1 MLYFVW
7 MRKYNL
13 RCMVTEGGKI
23 KGFMNFFRSIKVKLI
38 CYLILM
44 TTLPIL
50 IVSSTA
56 YNRGKKALNERVIE
70 KLTSIADLKKTQ
82 LNTWLQE
89 RIVDIGVLSTN
100 KSLEVSFSNLLYLR
114 KAFHTIGRMK
124 ESEIGKVYYK
134 RLSEYLGELRGK
146 FIYCDEISILDIE
159 NGEIVIS
166 TNATNIGLIDFDY
179 RYYLNALEN
188 RGMPFKDIHYS
199 DYTKKIGMTIFAT
212 MKRTDPITMEET
224 EVINGIV
231 LIRVNTKDS
240 VEQLIQ
246 DWPNRGETGET
257 LLVRREGDSL
267 SFLNTTR
274 HLSGTAL
281 KMSVSAKSL
290 VPESFMLDAME
301 EGVLEAVDYR
311 GVNVLLAFRYIPQ
324 LKWGL
329 IVKQDAAEAF
339 MPIVE
344 LKNQVITIAI
354 VSVVII
360 VIIVFVLAHGI
371 THPILKLVQGANA
384 VGKGILGHRISIK
397 SRDEVGVLASEF
409 NRMAEKLEESYAGLE
424 HKIRQ
429 RTAQLKESEEKYRE
443 SVNLAN
449 DAIFTL
455 DADSALIMDSN
466 KKAEEITGYPRH
478 ALRKK
483 KIWEIVPEY
492 DRDRTRRLWKT
503 INEAG
508 AGMLDNIDCQH
519 IDGRLTPTSISANVI
534 EYGNKKTVQWICRDI
549 TERKRMELQLIQAER
564 LAAVGELAAGVAH
577 EVNNPLGGLQ
587 NFVKMMKKE
596 PGNVAQN
603 QEFLDLMSE
612 GLKRIEVI
620 IKQLMA
626 FSRPYSTHMSHHRLN
641 DIVESSLRFVD
652 HRIKEQSVRLEKVL
666 SPDLPEIYGDADNIS
681 QVIINIIVN
690 ALDSMPTNGS
700 LAIMTGYC
708 DHQPSNIQVTIKDSG
723 CGIKEEILSKIFNP
737 FFTTKEM
744 GSGLGLA
751 ISKRIMDDH
760 NGNILV
766 KSMVGEGTTFFVCL
780 PVRKVA
786 VSA

>member
-1 MLYFVW
+1 
-7 MRKYNL
+7 
-13 RCMVTEGGKI
+13 MVKESGRI
-23 KGFMNFFRSIKVKLI
+23 KGFVSFFKSIKVKLI
-38 CYLILM
+38 CYFILM

-56 YNRGKKALNERVIE
+56 YNSGKKALNERVVE

-82 LNTWLQE
+82 LSTWLQE

-100 KSLEVSFSNLLYLR
+100 KSLEISFSNLLYLR

-134 RLSEYLGELRGK
+134 RLSEYLGELKGK
-146 FIYCDEISILDIE
+146 FIYCDEISILDVE
-159 NGEIVIS
+159 NGEIAIS
-166 TNATNIGLIDFDY
+166 TNELNIGLVDFDY
-179 RYYLNALEN
+179 KYYLSVLEN
-188 RGMPFKDIHYS
+188 QGIPFKDIHYS
-199 DYTKKIGMTIFAT
+199 DYTKQIGMTIFGT

-224 EVINGIV
+224 EVVNGIV

-240 VEQLIQ
+240 IEQLIQ
-246 DWPNRGETGET
+246 DWPNKGETGET
-257 LLVRREGDSL
+257 LLVRREGDKL
-267 SFLNTTR
+267 MFLNNTR
-274 HLSGTAL
+274 HVSGTAL
-281 KMSVSAKSL
+281 KMSITAKLL
-290 VPESFMLDAME
+290 VPESFMLDAKE
-301 EGVLEAVDYR
+301 EGIIEAFDYR
-311 GVNVLLAFRYIPQ
+311 GVDVLLAFRYIPQ

-329 IVKQDAAEAF
+329 IVKQDTSEAF
-339 MPIVE
+339 MPIME
-344 LKNQVITIAI
+344 LKNQVITLAI

-360 VIIVFVLAHGI
+360 VIIVFILAHGI
-371 THPILKLVQGANA
+371 THPILQLVQGANA
-384 VGKGILGHRISIK
+384 IGKGILGHRILIK
-397 SRDEVGVLASEF
+397 SRDEVGILASEF

-424 HKIRQ
+424 QKIRQ
-429 RTAQLKESEEKYRE
+429 RTAQLRESEEKYRE
-443 SVNLAN
+443 SINLAN

-455 DADSALIMDSN
+455 DADSAQIVDSN
-466 KKAEEITGYPRH
+466 KKAEEITGYSRH
-478 ALRKK
+478 ELSKK

-492 DRDRTRRLWKT
+492 DRDRTKQLWIT
-503 INEAG
+503 INAAG
-508 AGMLDNIDCQH
+508 SGMLDNIDYQH
-519 IDGRLTPTSISANVI
+519 IDGRLTPTSISASVI
-534 EYGNKKTVQWICRDI
+534 EYGKKKTIQWICRDI

-596 PGNVAQN
+596 PGNTSQN
-603 QEFLDLMSE
+603 LEFLDLMSE

-626 FSRPYSTHMSHHRLN
+626 FSRPYSMHMTNHSLN
-641 DIVESSLRFVD
+641 EIVESSLRFVD
-652 HRIKEQSVRLEKVL
+652 HRIKEQSACLEKVL
-666 SPDLPEIYGDADNIS
+666 SPELPEIYGDADNIS

-690 ALDSMPTNGS
+690 ALDSMSSGGN
-700 LAIMTGYC
+700 LIIKTGYC
-708 DHQPSNIQVTIKDSG
+708 DHQPSNIQVTITDSG
-723 CGIKEEILSKIFNP
+723 TGIREEILNKIFNP

-766 KSMVGEGTTFFVCL
+766 ESKVGEGTTFFVCL
-780 PVRKVA
+780 PVRKGA
-786 VSA
+786 VLT

>member
-1 MLYFVW
+1 
-7 MRKYNL
+7 
-13 RCMVTEGGKI
+13 MVNESSWI
-23 KGFMNFFRSIKVKLI
+23 KGFVGFFKSIKVKLI
-38 CYLILM
+38 CYFILM

-56 YNRGKKALNERVIE
+56 YNSGKKALNERVVE

-82 LNTWLQE
+82 LSTWLQE

-134 RLSEYLGELRGK
+134 RLSEYLGELKGK
-146 FIYCDEISILDIE
+146 FIYCDEISILDVE

-166 TNATNIGLIDFDY
+166 TNESNIGLVDFDY
-179 RYYLNALEN
+179 KYYLSVLEN
-188 RGMPFKDIHYS
+188 QGIPFKDIHYS
-199 DYTKKIGMTIFAT
+199 DYTKQIGMTIFGT
-212 MKRTDPITMEET
+212 MKITDPITMEET

-240 VEQLIQ
+240 IEQLIQ

-257 LLVRREGDSL
+257 LLVRREGDKL
-267 SFLNTTR
+267 MFLNNTR
-274 HLSGTAL
+274 HLFGTAL
-281 KMSVSAKSL
+281 KMSITAKLL

-301 EGVLEAVDYR
+301 EGIIKAFDYR
-311 GVNVLLAFRYIPQ
+311 GVDVLLAFRYIPQ

-329 IVKQDAAEAF
+329 IVKQDTSEAF
-339 MPIVE
+339 MPIME
-344 LKNQVITIAI
+344 LKNQVITLAI

-360 VIIVFVLAHGI
+360 VIIVFILAHGI
-371 THPILKLVQGANA
+371 THPILQLVQGANA
-384 VGKGILGHRISIK
+384 IGKGILGHRILIK
-397 SRDEVGVLASEF
+397 SRDEVGILASEF

-424 HKIRQ
+424 QKIRQ
-429 RTAQLKESEEKYRE
+429 RTAQLRESEGKYRE
-443 SVNLAN
+443 SINLAN

-455 DADSALIMDSN
+455 DADSASIVDSN
-466 KKAEEITGYPRH
+466 KKAEEITGYSRQE
-478 ALRKK
+478 LSKK

-492 DRDRTRRLWKT
+492 DRDRTKQLWIT
-503 INEAG
+503 INAAG
-508 AGMLDNIDCQH
+508 SGMLDNIDYQH
-519 IDGRLTPTSISANVI
+519 IDGRLTPTSISASVI
-534 EYGNKKTVQWICRDI
+534 EYGKKKTIQWICRDI

-596 PGNVAQN
+596 PGNTSQN
-603 QEFLDLMSE
+603 LEFLDLMSE

-626 FSRPYSTHMSHHRLN
+626 FSRPYSMHMTNHSLN
-641 DIVESSLRFVD
+641 EIVESSLRFVD
-652 HRIKEQSVRLEKVL
+652 HRIKEQSTCLEKVL
-666 SPDLPEIYGDADNIS
+666 SPELPEIYGDADNIS

-690 ALDSMPTNGS
+690 ALDSMSSGGN
-700 LAIMTGYC
+700 LIIKTGYC
-708 DHQPSNIQVTIKDSG
+708 DHQPSNIQVTITDSG
-723 CGIKEEILSKIFNP
+723 IGIKEEILNKIFNP

-760 NGNILV
+760 NGYILV
-766 KSMVGEGTTFFVCL
+766 ESKVGEGTTFFVCL

-786 VSA
+786 VPT

>member
-1 MLYFVW
+1 
-7 MRKYNL
+7 
-13 RCMVTEGGKI
+13 MVKESGRI
-23 KGFMNFFRSIKVKLI
+23 KGFVSFFKSIKVKLI
-38 CYLILM
+38 CYFILM

-56 YNRGKKALNERVIE
+56 YNSGKKALNERVVE

-82 LNTWLQE
+82 LSTWLQE

-100 KSLEVSFSNLLYLR
+100 KSLEISFSNLLYLR

-134 RLSEYLGELRGK
+134 RLSEYLGELKGK
-146 FIYCDEISILDIE
+146 FIYCDEISILDVE
-159 NGEIVIS
+159 NGEIAIS
-166 TNATNIGLIDFDY
+166 TNELNIGLVDFDY
-179 RYYLNALEN
+179 KYYLSVLEN
-188 RGMPFKDIHYS
+188 QGIPFKDIHYS
-199 DYTKKIGMTIFAT
+199 DYTKQIGMTIFGT

-224 EVINGIV
+224 EVVNGIV

-240 VEQLIQ
+240 IEQLIQ
-246 DWPNRGETGET
+246 DWPNKGETGET
-257 LLVRREGDSL
+257 LLVRREGDKL
-267 SFLNTTR
+267 MFLNNTR
-274 HLSGTAL
+274 HVSGTAL
-281 KMSVSAKSL
+281 KMSITAKLL
-290 VPESFMLDAME
+290 VPESFMLDAKE
-301 EGVLEAVDYR
+301 EGIIEAFDYR
-311 GVNVLLAFRYIPQ
+311 GVDVLLAFRYIPQ

-329 IVKQDAAEAF
+329 IVKQDTSEAF
-339 MPIVE
+339 MPIME
-344 LKNQVITIAI
+344 LKNQVITLAI

-360 VIIVFVLAHGI
+360 VIIVFILAHGI
-371 THPILKLVQGANA
+371 THPILQLVQGANA
-384 VGKGILGHRISIK
+384 IGKGILGHRILIK
-397 SRDEVGVLASEF
+397 SRDEVGILASEF

-424 HKIRQ
+424 QKIRQ
-429 RTAQLKESEEKYRE
+429 RTAQLRESEEKYRE
-443 SVNLAN
+443 SINLAN

-455 DADSALIMDSN
+455 DADSAQIVDSN
-466 KKAEEITGYPRH
+466 KKAEEITGYSRH
-478 ALRKK
+478 ELSKK

-492 DRDRTRRLWKT
+492 DRDRTKQLWIT
-503 INEAG
+503 INAAG
-508 AGMLDNIDCQH
+508 SGMLDNIDYQH
-519 IDGRLTPTSISANVI
+519 IDGRLTPTSISASVI
-534 EYGNKKTVQWICRDI
+534 EYGKKKTIQWICRDI

-596 PGNVAQN
+596 PGNTSQN
-603 QEFLDLMSE
+603 LEFLDLMSE

-626 FSRPYSTHMSHHRLN
+626 FSRPYSMHMTNHSLN
-641 DIVESSLRFVD
+641 EIVESSLRFVD
-652 HRIKEQSVRLEKVL
+652 HRIKEQSACLEKVL
-666 SPDLPEIYGDADNIS
+666 SPELPEIYGDADNIS

-690 ALDSMPTNGS
+690 ALDSMSSGGN
-700 LAIMTGYC
+700 LIIKTGYC
-708 DHQPSNIQVTIKDSG
+708 DHQPSNIQVTITDSG
-723 CGIKEEILSKIFNP
+723 TGIREEILNKIFNP

-760 NGNILV
+760 NGYILV
-766 KSMVGEGTTFFVCL
+766 ESKVGEGTTFFVCL

-786 VSA
+786 VPT

>member
-1 MLYFVW
+1 
-7 MRKYNL
+7 
-13 RCMVTEGGKI
+13 MVKESGRI
-23 KGFMNFFRSIKVKLI
+23 KGFVSFFKSIKVKLI
-38 CYLILM
+38 CYFILM
-44 TTLPIL
+44 TTIPIL

-56 YNRGKKALNERVIE
+56 YNSGKKALNERVVE

-82 LNTWLQE
+82 LSTWLQE

-100 KSLEVSFSNLLYLR
+100 KSLEISFSNLLYLR

-134 RLSEYLGELRGK
+134 RLSEYLGELKGK
-146 FIYCDEISILDIE
+146 FIYCDEISILDVE
-159 NGEIVIS
+159 NGEIAIS
-166 TNATNIGLIDFDY
+166 TNESNIGLVDFDY
-179 RYYLNALEN
+179 KYYLSVLEN
-188 RGMPFKDIHYS
+188 QGIPFKDIHYS
-199 DYTKKIGMTIFAT
+199 DYTKQIGMTIFGT

-224 EVINGIV
+224 EVVNGIV

-240 VEQLIQ
+240 IEQLIQ

-257 LLVRREGDSL
+257 LLVRREGDKL
-267 SFLNTTR
+267 MFLNNTR

-281 KMSVSAKSL
+281 KMSIAAKLL

-301 EGVLEAVDYR
+301 EGITEAFDYR
-311 GVNVLLAFRYIPQ
+311 GVDVLLAFRYIPQ

-329 IVKQDAAEAF
+329 IVKQDTSEAF
-339 MPIVE
+339 MPIRG
-344 LKNQVITIAI
+344 LKNQVITLAI

-360 VIIVFVLAHGI
+360 VIIVFILAHGI
-371 THPILKLVQGANA
+371 THPILQLVQGANA
-384 VGKGILGHRISIK
+384 IGKGILGHRILIK
-397 SRDEVGVLASEF
+397 SRDEVGILASEF

-424 HKIRQ
+424 QKIRQ
-429 RTAQLKESEEKYRE
+429 RTAQLRESEEKYRE
-443 SVNLAN
+443 SINLAN
-449 DAIFTL
+449 DAIFTI
-455 DADSALIMDSN
+455 DADSASIVDLN
-466 KKAEEITGYPRH
+466 KKAEGITGYSRH
-478 ALRKK
+478 ELSKK

-492 DRDRTRRLWKT
+492 DRDRAKQLWMT
-503 INEAG
+503 INKTG
-508 AGMLDNIDCQH
+508 SGMLDNIDCQH
-519 IDGRLTPTSISANVI
+519 IDGRLTPTSISASVI
-534 EYGNKKTVQWICRDI
+534 EHGKKKTIQWICRDI

-596 PGNVAQN
+596 PGNTSQN
-603 QEFLDLMSE
+603 LEFLDLMSE

-626 FSRPYSTHMSHHRLN
+626 FSRPYSMHMTNHSLN
-641 DIVESSLRFVD
+641 EIVESSLRFID
-652 HRIKEQSVRLEKVL
+652 HRIKEQSIRLEKVL
-666 SPDLPEIYGDADNIS
+666 SPELPEIYGDADNIS

-690 ALDSMPTNGS
+690 ALDSMSSGGN
-700 LAIMTGYC
+700 LIIKTGYC
-708 DHQPSNIQVTIKDSG
+708 DHQPSNIQVTITDSG
-723 CGIKEEILSKIFNP
+723 TGVREEILNKIFNP

-766 KSMVGEGTTFFVCL
+766 ESKVGEGTTFFVCL
-780 PVRKVA
+780 PVRKMA
-786 VSA
+786 VLT

>member
-1 MLYFVW
+1 MIKENS
-7 MRKYNL
+7 R
-13 RCMVTEGGKI
+13 I
-23 KGFMNFFRSIKVKLI
+23 KGFVGFFKSIKVKLI
-38 CYLILM
+38 CYFILM

-50 IVSSTA
+50 VVSSTA
-56 YNRGKKALNERVIE
+56 YNSGKKALNERVVE

-82 LNTWLQE
+82 LSTWLQE

-134 RLSEYLGELRGK
+134 RLSEYLGELKGK
-146 FIYCDEISILDIE
+146 FIYCDEISILDVE

-166 TNATNIGLIDFDY
+166 TNESNIGLVDFDY
-179 RYYLNALEN
+179 KYYLNVLEN
-188 RGMPFKDIHYS
+188 QGIPFKDIHYS
-199 DYTKKIGMTIFAT
+199 DYTKQIGMTIFGT
-212 MKRTDPITMEET
+212 MKITDPITMEET

-240 VEQLIQ
+240 IEQLIQ

-257 LLVRREGDSL
+257 LLVRREGDKL
-267 SFLNTTR
+267 IFLNNTR
-274 HLSGTAL
+274 HLSDTAL
-281 KMSVSAKSL
+281 KMSIPVKSV

-301 EGVLEAVDYR
+301 EGIMEAFDYR
-311 GVNVLLAFRYIPQ
+311 GVGVLLAFRYIPQ

-329 IVKQDAAEAF
+329 IVKQDTSEAF
-339 MPIVE
+339 MPIME
-344 LKNQVITIAI
+344 LKNQVITLAI

-360 VIIVFVLAHGI
+360 VIIVFILAHGI
-371 THPILKLVQGANA
+371 THPILQLVQGANA
-384 VGKGILGHRISIK
+384 IGKGILGHRILIK
-397 SRDEVGVLASEF
+397 SRDEVGILASEF

-424 HKIRQ
+424 QKIRQ
-429 RTAQLKESEEKYRE
+429 RTEQLRESEEKYRE
-443 SVNLAN
+443 SINLAN
-449 DAIFTL
+449 DAIFTI
-455 DADSALIMDSN
+455 DADLASIVDSN
-466 KKAEEITGYPRH
+466 KKAEEITGYSRH
-478 ALRKK
+478 ELSKK

-492 DRDRTRRLWKT
+492 DRDRTKQLWTT
-503 INEAG
+503 ISEAG
-508 AGMLDNIDCQH
+508 SGMLDNIDCQH
-519 IDGRLTPTSISANVI
+519 IDGRLTPTSISASVI
-534 EYGNKKTVQWICRDI
+534 EYGKKKTIQWICRDI

-596 PGNVAQN
+596 PGNTSQN
-603 QEFLDLMSE
+603 LEFLDLMSE
-612 GLKRIEVI
+612 GLQRIEVI

-626 FSRPYSTHMSHHRLN
+626 FSRPYSTHMSNHSLN
-641 DIVESSLRFVD
+641 EIVESSLRFVD
-652 HRIKEQSVRLEKVL
+652 HRIKEQGIRLEKVL
-666 SPDLPEIYGDADNIS
+666 SPELPDIYGDADNIS

-690 ALDSMPTNGS
+690 ALDSMSSGGN
-700 LAIMTGYC
+700 LIIKTGYC
-708 DHQPSNIQVTIKDSG
+708 DHQPSNIQVAITDSG
-723 CGIKEEILSKIFNP
+723 IGIREEILKKIFNP

-766 KSMVGEGTTFFVCL
+766 ESKVGEGTTFFVCL
-780 PVRKVA
+780 PVRKIA
-786 VSA
+786 VQI

>member
-1 MLYFVW
+1 
-7 MRKYNL
+7 
-13 RCMVTEGGKI
+13 MVNESNGI
-23 KGFMNFFRSIKVKLI
+23 KGFVGFFKSIKVKLI
-38 CYLILM
+38 CYFILM

-56 YNRGKKALNERVIE
+56 YNSGKKALNERVVE

-82 LNTWLQE
+82 LSTWLQE

-134 RLSEYLGELRGK
+134 RLSEYLGELKGK
-146 FIYCDEISILDIE
+146 FIYCDEISILDVE

-166 TNATNIGLIDFDY
+166 TNESNIGLVDFDY
-179 RYYLNALEN
+179 KYYLSVLEN
-188 RGMPFKDIHYS
+188 QGIPFKDIHCS
-199 DYTKKIGMTIFAT
+199 DYTKQIGMTIFGT
-212 MKRTDPITMEET
+212 MKITDPITMEET

-240 VEQLIQ
+240 IEQLIQ

-257 LLVRREGDSL
+257 LLVRREGDKL
-267 SFLNTTR
+267 IFLNNTR
-274 HLSGTAL
+274 HLSDTAL
-281 KMSVSAKSL
+281 KMSIPVKSV

-301 EGVLEAVDYR
+301 EGITEAFDYR
-311 GVNVLLAFRYIPQ
+311 GVGVLLAFRYIPQ

-329 IVKQDAAEAF
+329 IVKQDTSEAF
-339 MPIVE
+339 MPIME
-344 LKNQVITIAI
+344 LKNQVITLAI

-360 VIIVFVLAHGI
+360 VIIVFILAHGI
-371 THPILKLVQGANA
+371 THPILQLVQGANA
-384 VGKGILGHRISIK
+384 IGKGILGHRILIK
-397 SRDEVGVLASEF
+397 SRDEVGILASEF

-424 HKIRQ
+424 QKIRQ
-429 RTAQLKESEEKYRE
+429 RTAQLRESEEKYRE
-443 SVNLAN
+443 SINLAN
-449 DAIFTL
+449 DAIFTI
-455 DADSALIMDSN
+455 DADSASIVDSN
-466 KKAEEITGYPRH
+466 KKAEEITGYSRH
-478 ALRKK
+478 ELSNK

-492 DRDRTRRLWKT
+492 DRDRTKQLWTT

-508 AGMLDNIDCQH
+508 SGMLDNIDCQH
-519 IDGRLTPTSISANVI
+519 IDGRLTPTSISASVI
-534 EYGNKKTVQWICRDI
+534 EYGKKKTIQWICRDI

-596 PGNVAQN
+596 PGNTSQN
-603 QEFLDLMSE
+603 LEFLDLMSE
-612 GLKRIEVI
+612 GLQRIEVI

-626 FSRPYSTHMSHHRLN
+626 FSRPYSTHMSNHSLN
-641 DIVESSLRFVD
+641 EIVESSLRFVD
-652 HRIKEQSVRLEKVL
+652 HRIKEQGIRLEKVL
-666 SPDLPEIYGDADNIS
+666 SPELPDIYGDADNIS

-690 ALDSMPTNGS
+690 ALDSMSSGGN
-700 LAIMTGYC
+700 LIIKTGYC
-708 DHQPSNIQVTIKDSG
+708 GHQPSNIQVAITDSG
-723 CGIKEEILSKIFNP
+723 IGIREEILNKIFNP

-766 KSMVGEGTTFFVCL
+766 ESKVGEGTTFFVCL
-780 PVRKVA
+780 PVRKVT
-786 VSA
+786 VLT

>member
-1 MLYFVW
+1 
-7 MRKYNL
+7 
-13 RCMVTEGGKI
+13 MVKENSRI
-23 KGFMNFFRSIKVKLI
+23 KGFVGFFKSIKVKLI
-38 CYLILM
+38 CYFILM
-44 TTLPIL
+44 TTIPIL

-56 YNRGKKALNERVIE
+56 YNSGKKALNESVVE
-70 KLTSIADLKKTQ
+70 KLTSIADLIKTQ
-82 LNTWLQE
+82 LSTWLQE

-100 KSLEVSFSNLLYLR
+100 KSLEISFSNLLYLR

-134 RLSEYLGELRGK
+134 RLSEYLGELKGK
-146 FIYCDEISILDIE
+146 FIYCDEISILDVE
-159 NGEIVIS
+159 NGEIAIS
-166 TNATNIGLIDFDY
+166 TNESNIGLVDFDY
-179 RYYLNALEN
+179 KYYLSVLEN
-188 RGMPFKDIHYS
+188 QGIPFKDIHYS
-199 DYTKKIGMTIFAT
+199 DYTKQIGMTIFGT

-240 VEQLIQ
+240 IEQLIQ

-257 LLVRREGDSL
+257 LLVRREGDKL
-267 SFLNTTR
+267 MFLNNTR

-281 KMSVSAKSL
+281 KMSIAAKLL

-301 EGVLEAVDYR
+301 EGIIEAFDYR
-311 GVNVLLAFRYIPQ
+311 GVAVLMAFRYIPQ

-329 IVKQDAAEAF
+329 IVKQDTSEAF
-339 MPIVE
+339 MPIRG
-344 LKNQVITIAI
+344 LKNQVITLAI

-360 VIIVFVLAHGI
+360 VIIVFILAHGI
-371 THPILKLVQGANA
+371 THPILQLVQGANA
-384 VGKGILGHRISIK
+384 IGKGILGHRILIK
-397 SRDEVGVLASEF
+397 SRDEVGILASEF

-424 HKIRQ
+424 QKIRQ
-429 RTAQLKESEEKYRE
+429 RTAQLRESEEKYRE
-443 SVNLAN
+443 SINLAN
-449 DAIFTL
+449 DAIFTI
-455 DADSALIMDSN
+455 DANSASIVDSN
-466 KKAEEITGYPRH
+466 KKAEGITGYSRH
-478 ALRKK
+478 ELSKK

-492 DRDRTRRLWKT
+492 DRDRAKQLWMT
-503 INEAG
+503 INKTG
-508 AGMLDNIDCQH
+508 SGMLDNIDCQH
-519 IDGRLTPTSISANVI
+519 IDGRLTPTSISASVI
-534 EYGNKKTVQWICRDI
+534 EHGKKKTIQWICRDI

-596 PGNVAQN
+596 PGNTSQN
-603 QEFLDLMSE
+603 LEFLELMSE

-626 FSRPYSTHMSHHRLN
+626 FSRPYSTHMSNHSLN
-641 DIVESSLRFVD
+641 EIVESSLRFVD
-652 HRIKEQSVRLEKVL
+652 HRIKEQSIRLEKVL
-666 SPDLPEIYGDADNIS
+666 SPELPEIYGDADNIS

-690 ALDSMPTNGS
+690 ALDSMSSGGN
-700 LAIMTGYC
+700 LIIKTGYC
-708 DHQPSNIQVTIKDSG
+708 NHQPSNIQVTITDSG
-723 CGIKEEILSKIFNP
+723 AGIREEILNKIFNP
-737 FFTTKEM
+737 FFTTKEK

-766 KSMVGEGTTFFVCL
+766 ESKVGEGTTFFVCL

-786 VSA
+786 VLT

>member
-1 MLYFVW
+1 
-7 MRKYNL
+7 
-13 RCMVTEGGKI
+13 MVNESSGI
-23 KGFMNFFRSIKVKLI
+23 KGFVGFFKSIKVKLI
-38 CYLILM
+38 CYFILM
-44 TTLPIL
+44 TTIPIL

-56 YNRGKKALNERVIE
+56 YNSGKKALNERVVE

-82 LNTWLQE
+82 LSTWLQE

-124 ESEIGKVYYK
+124 ESEIGKGYYK
-134 RLSEYLGELRGK
+134 RLSEYLGELKGK
-146 FIYCDEISILDIE
+146 FIYCDEISILDVE

-166 TNATNIGLIDFDY
+166 TNESNIGLVDFDY
-179 RYYLNALEN
+179 KYYLSVLEN
-188 RGMPFKDIHYS
+188 QGIPFKDIHYS
-199 DYTKKIGMTIFAT
+199 DYTKQIGMTIFGT
-212 MKRTDPITMEET
+212 MKITDPITMEET

-240 VEQLIQ
+240 IEQLIQ

-257 LLVRREGDSL
+257 LLVRREGDKL
-267 SFLNTTR
+267 MFLNNTR

-281 KMSVSAKSL
+281 KMSITAKLL

-301 EGVLEAVDYR
+301 EGIIKAFDYR
-311 GVNVLLAFRYIPQ
+311 GVDVLLAFRYIPQ

-329 IVKQDAAEAF
+329 IVKQDASEAF
-339 MPIVE
+339 MPIME
-344 LKNQVITIAI
+344 LKNQVITLAI

-360 VIIVFVLAHGI
+360 VIIVFILVHGI
-371 THPILKLVQGANA
+371 THPILQLVQGANA
-384 VGKGILGHRISIK
+384 IGKGILGHRILIK
-397 SRDEVGVLASEF
+397 SRDEVGILASEF

-424 HKIRQ
+424 QKIRQ
-429 RTAQLKESEEKYRE
+429 RTAQLRESEGKYRE
-443 SVNLAN
+443 SINLAN

-455 DADSALIMDSN
+455 DAESASIVDSN
-466 KKAEEITGYPRH
+466 KKAEEITGYSRH
-478 ALRKK
+478 ELSKK

-492 DRDRTRRLWKT
+492 DRDRTRQLWTT

-508 AGMLDNIDCQH
+508 SGMLDNIDCQH
-519 IDGRLTPTSISANVI
+519 IDGRLTPTSISASVI
-534 EYGNKKTVQWICRDI
+534 EYGKKKTIQWICRDI

-577 EVNNPLGGLQ
+577 EVNNPLGGLL

-596 PGNVAQN
+596 PGNISQN
-603 QEFLDLMSE
+603 LEFLDLMFE

-626 FSRPYSTHMSHHRLN
+626 FSRPYSMHMTNHSLN
-641 DIVESSLRFVD
+641 EIVESSLRFVD
-652 HRIKEQSVRLEKVL
+652 HRIKEQSTCLEKVL
-666 SPDLPEIYGDADNIS
+666 SPELPEIYGDADNIS

-690 ALDSMPTNGS
+690 ALDSMSSGGN
-700 LAIMTGYC
+700 LIIKTGYC
-708 DHQPSNIQVTIKDSG
+708 DHQPSNIQVTITDSG
-723 CGIKEEILSKIFNP
+723 IGIREEILNKIFNP

-766 KSMVGEGTTFFVCL
+766 ESKVGEGTTFFVCL

-786 VSA
+786 VLI

>member
-1 MLYFVW
+1 
-7 MRKYNL
+7 
-13 RCMVTEGGKI
+13 MVKESGRI
-23 KGFMNFFRSIKVKLI
+23 KGFVSFFKSIKVKLI
-38 CYLILM
+38 CYFILM

-56 YNRGKKALNERVIE
+56 YNSGKKALNERVVE

-82 LNTWLQE
+82 LSTWLQE

-100 KSLEVSFSNLLYLR
+100 KSLEISFSNLLYLR

-134 RLSEYLGELRGK
+134 RLSEYLGELKGK
-146 FIYCDEISILDIE
+146 FIYCDEISILDVE
-159 NGEIVIS
+159 NGEIAIS
-166 TNATNIGLIDFDY
+166 TNELNIGLVDFDY
-179 RYYLNALEN
+179 KYYLSVLEN
-188 RGMPFKDIHYS
+188 QGIPFKDIHYS
-199 DYTKKIGMTIFAT
+199 DYTKQIGMTIFGT

-224 EVINGIV
+224 EVVNGIV

-240 VEQLIQ
+240 IEQLIQ
-246 DWPNRGETGET
+246 DWPNKGETGET
-257 LLVRREGDSL
+257 LLVRREGDKL
-267 SFLNTTR
+267 MFLNNTR
-274 HLSGTAL
+274 HVSGTAL
-281 KMSVSAKSL
+281 KMSITAKLL
-290 VPESFMLDAME
+290 VPESFMLDAKE
-301 EGVLEAVDYR
+301 EGIIEAFDYR
-311 GVNVLLAFRYIPQ
+311 GVDVLLAFRYIPQ

-329 IVKQDAAEAF
+329 IVKQDTSEAF
-339 MPIVE
+339 MPIME
-344 LKNQVITIAI
+344 LKNQVITLAI

-360 VIIVFVLAHGI
+360 VIIVFILAHGI
-371 THPILKLVQGANA
+371 THPILQLVQGANA
-384 VGKGILGHRISIK
+384 IGKGILGHRILIK
-397 SRDEVGVLASEF
+397 SRDEVGILASEF

-424 HKIRQ
+424 QKIRQ
-429 RTAQLKESEEKYRE
+429 RTAQLRESEEKYRE
-443 SVNLAN
+443 SINLAN

-455 DADSALIMDSN
+455 DADSAQIVDSN
-466 KKAEEITGYPRH
+466 KKAEEITGYSRH
-478 ALRKK
+478 ELSKK

-492 DRDRTRRLWKT
+492 DRDRTKQLWIT
-503 INEAG
+503 INAAG
-508 AGMLDNIDCQH
+508 SGMLDNIDYQH
-519 IDGRLTPTSISANVI
+519 IDGRFTPTSISASVI
-534 EYGNKKTVQWICRDI
+534 EYGKKKTIQWICRDI

-596 PGNVAQN
+596 PGNTSQN
-603 QEFLDLMSE
+603 LEFLDLMSE

-626 FSRPYSTHMSHHRLN
+626 FSRPYSMHMTNHSLN
-641 DIVESSLRFVD
+641 EIVESSLRFVD
-652 HRIKEQSVRLEKVL
+652 HRIKEQSACLEKVL
-666 SPDLPEIYGDADNIS
+666 SPELPEIYGDADNIS

-690 ALDSMPTNGS
+690 ALDSMSSGGN
-700 LAIMTGYC
+700 LIIKTGYC
-708 DHQPSNIQVTIKDSG
+708 DHQPSNIQVTITDSG
-723 CGIKEEILSKIFNP
+723 TGIREEILNKIFNP

-766 KSMVGEGTTFFVCL
+766 ESKVGEGTTFFVCL
-780 PVRKVA
+780 PVRKGA
-786 VSA
+786 VLT

>member
-1 MLYFVW
+1 
-7 MRKYNL
+7 
-13 RCMVTEGGKI
+13 MVKESGRI
-23 KGFMNFFRSIKVKLI
+23 KGFVGFFKSIKVKLI
-38 CYLILM
+38 CYFILM
-44 TTLPIL
+44 TTIPIL

-56 YNRGKKALNERVIE
+56 YNSGKKALNERVVE

-82 LNTWLQE
+82 LSTWLQE

-100 KSLEVSFSNLLYLR
+100 KSLEISFSNLLYLR

-134 RLSEYLGELRGK
+134 RLSEYLGELKGK
-146 FIYCDEISILDIE
+146 FIYCDEISILDVE
-159 NGEIVIS
+159 NGEIAIS
-166 TNATNIGLIDFDY
+166 TNESNIGLVDFDY
-179 RYYLNALEN
+179 KYYLNVLEN
-188 RGMPFKDIHYS
+188 QGIPFKDIHYS
-199 DYTKKIGMTIFAT
+199 DYTKQIGMTIFGT

-240 VEQLIQ
+240 IEQLIQ
-246 DWPNRGETGET
+246 DWPNKGETGET
-257 LLVRREGDSL
+257 LLVRREGDKL
-267 SFLNTTR
+267 IFLNNTR

-281 KMSVSAKSL
+281 KMSITAKLL

-301 EGVLEAVDYR
+301 EGIIKAFDYR
-311 GVNVLLAFRYIPQ
+311 GVDVLLAFRYIPQ

-329 IVKQDAAEAF
+329 IVKQDTSEAF
-339 MPIVE
+339 MPIME
-344 LKNQVITIAI
+344 LKNQVITLAI

-360 VIIVFVLAHGI
+360 VIIVFILAHGI
-371 THPILKLVQGANA
+371 THPILQ
-384 VGKGILGHRISIK
+384 
-397 SRDEVGVLASEF
+397 
-409 NRMAEKLEESYAGLE
+409 LEESYAGLE
-424 HKIRQ
+424 QKIRQ
-429 RTAQLKESEEKYRE
+429 RTAQLRESEEKYRE
-443 SVNLAN
+443 SINLAN

-455 DADSALIMDSN
+455 DADSAQIVDSN
-466 KKAEEITGYPRH
+466 KKAEEITGYSRH
-478 ALRKK
+478 ELSKK

-492 DRDRTRRLWKT
+492 DRERTKQLWLT
-503 INEAG
+503 IKATG
-508 AGMLDNIDCQH
+508 SGMLDNIDYQH
-519 IDGRLTPTSISANVI
+519 IDGRLTPTSISASVI
-534 EYGNKKTVQWICRDI
+534 EYGKKKTIQWICRDI

-596 PGNVAQN
+596 PGNTSQN
-603 QEFLDLMSE
+603 LEFLDLMSE

-626 FSRPYSTHMSHHRLN
+626 FSRPYSMHMTNYSLN
-641 DIVESSLRFVD
+641 EIVESSLRFVD
-652 HRIKEQSVRLEKVL
+652 HRIKEQSTCLEKVL
-666 SPDLPEIYGDADNIS
+666 SPGLPEIYGDADNIS

-690 ALDSMPTNGS
+690 ALDSMSSGGN
-700 LAIMTGYC
+700 LIIKTGYC
-708 DHQPSNIQVTIKDSG
+708 DHQPSNIQVTITDSG
-723 CGIKEEILSKIFNP
+723 TGIREEILNKIFNP

-766 KSMVGEGTTFFVCL
+766 ESKVGEGTTFYICL

-786 VSA
+786 VLTSL

>member
-1 MLYFVW
+1 
-7 MRKYNL
+7 
-13 RCMVTEGGKI
+13 MVNESSGI
-23 KGFMNFFRSIKVKLI
+23 KGFVGFFKSIKVKLI
-38 CYLILM
+38 CYFILM
-44 TTLPIL
+44 TTIPIL

-56 YNRGKKALNERVIE
+56 YNSGKKALNERVVE

-82 LNTWLQE
+82 LSTWLQE

-124 ESEIGKVYYK
+124 ESEIGKGYYK
-134 RLSEYLGELRGK
+134 RLSEYLGELKGK
-146 FIYCDEISILDIE
+146 FIYCDEISILDVE

-166 TNATNIGLIDFDY
+166 TNESNIGLVDFDY
-179 RYYLNALEN
+179 KYYLSVLEN
-188 RGMPFKDIHYS
+188 QGIPFKDIHYS
-199 DYTKKIGMTIFAT
+199 DYTKQIGMTIFGT
-212 MKRTDPITMEET
+212 MKITDPITMEET

-240 VEQLIQ
+240 IEQLIQ

-257 LLVRREGDSL
+257 LLVRREGDKL
-267 SFLNTTR
+267 MFLNNTR

-281 KMSVSAKSL
+281 KMSITAKLL

-301 EGVLEAVDYR
+301 EGIIKAFDYR
-311 GVNVLLAFRYIPQ
+311 GVDVLLAFRYIPQ
-324 LKWGL
+324 MKWGL
-329 IVKQDAAEAF
+329 IVKQDASEAF
-339 MPIVE
+339 MPIME
-344 LKNQVITIAI
+344 LKNQVITLAI

-360 VIIVFVLAHGI
+360 VIIVFILVHGI
-371 THPILKLVQGANA
+371 THPILQLVQGANA
-384 VGKGILGHRISIK
+384 IGKGILGHRILIK
-397 SRDEVGVLASEF
+397 SRDEVGILASEF

-424 HKIRQ
+424 QKIRQ
-429 RTAQLKESEEKYRE
+429 RTAQLRESEGKYRE
-443 SVNLAN
+443 SINLAN

-455 DADSALIMDSN
+455 DAESASIVDSN
-466 KKAEEITGYPRH
+466 KKAEEITGYSRH
-478 ALRKK
+478 ELSKK

-492 DRDRTRRLWKT
+492 DRDRTRQLWTT

-508 AGMLDNIDCQH
+508 SGMLDNIDCQH
-519 IDGRLTPTSISANVI
+519 IDGRLTPTSISASVI
-534 EYGNKKTVQWICRDI
+534 EYGKKKTIQWICRDI

-577 EVNNPLGGLQ
+577 EVNNPLGGLL

-596 PGNVAQN
+596 PGNISQN
-603 QEFLDLMSE
+603 LEFLDLMFE

-626 FSRPYSTHMSHHRLN
+626 FSRPYSMHMTNHSLN
-641 DIVESSLRFVD
+641 EIVESSLRFVD
-652 HRIKEQSVRLEKVL
+652 HRIKEQSTCLEKVL
-666 SPDLPEIYGDADNIS
+666 SPELPEIYGDADNIS

-690 ALDSMPTNGS
+690 ALDSMSSGGN
-700 LAIMTGYC
+700 LIIKTGYC
-708 DHQPSNIQVTIKDSG
+708 DHQPSNIQVTITDSG
-723 CGIKEEILSKIFNP
+723 IGIREEILNKIFNP

-766 KSMVGEGTTFFVCL
+766 ESKVGEGTTFFVCL

-786 VSA
+786 VLI

>member
-1 MLYFVW
+1 
-7 MRKYNL
+7 
-13 RCMVTEGGKI
+13 MVKENSRI
-23 KGFMNFFRSIKVKLI
+23 KGFVGFFKSIKVKLI
-38 CYLILM
+38 CYFILM
-44 TTLPIL
+44 TTIPIL

-56 YNRGKKALNERVIE
+56 YNSGKRALNESVVE

-82 LNTWLQE
+82 LSTWLQE

-100 KSLEVSFSNLLYLR
+100 KSLEISFSNLLYLR

-134 RLSEYLGELRGK
+134 RLSEYLGELKGK
-146 FIYCDEISILDIE
+146 FIYCDEISILDVE
-159 NGEIVIS
+159 NGEIAIS
-166 TNATNIGLIDFDY
+166 TNESNIGLVDFDY
-179 RYYLNALEN
+179 KYYLSVLEN
-188 RGMPFKDIHYS
+188 QGIPFKDIHYS
-199 DYTKKIGMTIFAT
+199 DYTKQIGMTIFGT

-240 VEQLIQ
+240 IEQLIQ

-257 LLVRREGDSL
+257 LLVRREGDKL
-267 SFLNTTR
+267 MFLNNTR

-281 KMSVSAKSL
+281 KMSIAAKLL

-301 EGVLEAVDYR
+301 EGIIEAFDYR
-311 GVNVLLAFRYIPQ
+311 GVDVLLAFRYIPQ

-329 IVKQDAAEAF
+329 IVKQDTSEAF
-339 MPIVE
+339 MPIRG
-344 LKNQVITIAI
+344 LKNQVITLAI

-360 VIIVFVLAHGI
+360 VIIVFILAHGI
-371 THPILKLVQGANA
+371 THPILQLVQGANA
-384 VGKGILGHRISIK
+384 IGKGILGHRILIK
-397 SRDEVGVLASEF
+397 SRDEVGILASEF

-424 HKIRQ
+424 QKIRQ
-429 RTAQLKESEEKYRE
+429 RTAQLRESEEKYRE
-443 SVNLAN
+443 SINLAN
-449 DAIFTL
+449 DAIFTI
-455 DADSALIMDSN
+455 DADSASIVDSN
-466 KKAEEITGYPRH
+466 KKAEGIIGYSRH
-478 ALRKK
+478 ELSKK

-492 DRDRTRRLWKT
+492 DRDRAKQLWMT
-503 INEAG
+503 INKTG
-508 AGMLDNIDCQH
+508 SGMLDNIDCQH
-519 IDGRLTPTSISANVI
+519 IDGRLTPTSISASVI
-534 EYGNKKTVQWICRDI
+534 EHGKKKTIQWICRDI

-587 NFVKMMKKE
+587 NFVKMMRKE
-596 PGNVAQN
+596 PGNTSQN
-603 QEFLDLMSE
+603 LEFLELMSE

-626 FSRPYSTHMSHHRLN
+626 FSRPYSTHMSNHSLN
-641 DIVESSLRFVD
+641 EIVESSLRFVD
-652 HRIKEQSVRLEKVL
+652 HRIKEQSIRLEKVL
-666 SPDLPEIYGDADNIS
+666 SPELPEIYGDADNIS

-690 ALDSMPTNGS
+690 ALDSMSSGGN
-700 LAIMTGYC
+700 LIIKTGYC
-708 DHQPSNIQVTIKDSG
+708 DHQPSNIQVTITDSG
-723 CGIKEEILSKIFNP
+723 TGIREEILNKIFNP

-766 KSMVGEGTTFFVCL
+766 ESKVGEGTTFFVCL

-786 VSA
+786 VLT